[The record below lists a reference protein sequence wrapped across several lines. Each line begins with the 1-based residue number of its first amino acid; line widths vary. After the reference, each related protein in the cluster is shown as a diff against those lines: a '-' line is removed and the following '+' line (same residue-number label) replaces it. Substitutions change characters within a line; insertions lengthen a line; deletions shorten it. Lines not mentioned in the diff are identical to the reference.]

1 MPIAVESQSVI
12 AEGSS
17 DTSRSRHPVYLKRY
31 SKYRPLFE
39 LRYYRRLHKVGLSRR
54 FDFSSAQSF
63 QTALLVWPAPKGL
76 LFLGEFVFRA

>member
-1 MPIAVESQSVI
+1 MPITVESESVI

-17 DTSRSRHPVYLKRY
+17 HTSQSRHQVHLKRY

-54 FDFSSAQSF
+54 FDFPSAQSF
-63 QTALLVWPAPKGL
+63 
-76 LFLGEFVFRA
+76 